1 MHNLKFNQ
9 LNYLI
14 IPIIL
19 LLATALYST
28 YQEYLFCLLIA
39 VGNLLLLTRE
49 IHWKKLLLF
58 CLCLS
63 PAIGASYL
71 TGHLFTA
78 NNDAE
83 ISHMNALNLCIRL
96 FTITMISFAF
106 MIHMP
111 KEKIMLELM
120 QRKILP
126 VAIGFGLLSTL
137 NAFSHFADEFR
148 RIQIAYQM
156 RYQRSF
162 YSPKIILP
170 LLVAS
175 ARYAQN
181 VSISMFNRGL
191 NKKRTYSHETNK
203 FKFLDYLILGLNLIF
218 LVAYRFLIYLT

>member
-1 MHNLKFNQ
+1 MQNLKLNQ

-14 IPIIL
+14 LPIL
-19 LLATALYST
+19 LLIATAIYSS
-28 YQEYLFCLLIA
+28 YQQYLFCLLIA
-39 VGNLLLLTRE
+39 IINLLMLTKK

-58 CLCLS
+58 CLCLI
-63 PAIGASYL
+63 PAIVASYL
-71 TGHLFTA
+71 TAHIFTA
-78 NNDAE
+78 NTDIE
-83 ISHMNALNLCIRL
+83 INQTNALNLSIRL
-96 FTITMISFAF
+96 FTIAMISFGF

-126 VAIGFGLLSTL
+126 VNIGFGLLSTL

-156 RYQRSF
+156 RYQRSL

-170 LLVAS
+170 LLVSS

-181 VSISMFNRGL
+181 ISISMFNRGL
-191 NKKRTYSHETNK
+191 NKNRTYIYKVDK
-203 FKFLDYLILGLNLIF
+203 FKRIDYLLLGFNLISF
-218 LVAYRFLIYLT
+218 IGHYYFF

>member
-1 MHNLKFNQ
+1 MQNLKFNQ

-14 IPIIL
+14 TPIL
-19 LLATALYST
+19 LLAATALYSS
-28 YQEYLFCLLIA
+28 YQGYLFCLLIA
-39 VGNLLLLTRE
+39 MINLLLLTRE

-78 NNDAE
+78 SNDLE
-83 ISHMNALNLCIRL
+83 ISQTNALNLSIRL
-96 FTITMISFAF
+96 FTIAMISFAF
-106 MIHMP
+106 IIHMP

-126 VAIGFGLLSTL
+126 VTIGFGLLSTL

-191 NKKRTYSHETNK
+191 NKNRSYVHKIDK
-203 FKFLDYLILGLNLIF
+203 FGAIDYLLLLLNVGF
-218 LVAYRFLIYLT
+218 LVVYRWH

>member
-14 IPIIL
+14 TPIL
-19 LLATALYST
+19 LLAATALYSS
-28 YQEYLFCLLIA
+28 YQGYLFCLLIA
-39 VGNLLLLTRE
+39 MINLVLLTRG

-58 CLCLS
+58 CLCLI
-63 PAIGASYL
+63 PAVGASYL

-78 NNDAE
+78 SNDLE
-83 ISHMNALNLCIRL
+83 MSQTNALNLSIRL
-96 FTITMISFAF
+96 FTIAMISFAF

-126 VAIGFGLLSTL
+126 VTIGFGLLSTL

-191 NKKRTYSHETNK
+191 NKKRSYLHKIDK
-203 FKFLDYLILGLNLIF
+203 FGAIDYLLLLLNVGI
-218 LVAYRFLIYLT
+218 LVAYRWH

>member
-14 IPIIL
+14 TPIL
-19 LLATALYST
+19 LLAATALYSS
-28 YQEYLFCLLIA
+28 YQGYLFCLLIA
-39 VGNLLLLTRE
+39 MINLLILTRE

-78 NNDAE
+78 GNDLE
-83 ISHMNALNLCIRL
+83 INQTNALNISIRL
-96 FTITMISFAF
+96 FTIAMISFAF

-191 NKKRTYSHETNK
+191 NKNRSYVHKIDK
-203 FKFLDYLILGLNLIF
+203 FGAIDYLLLLLNVGF
-218 LVAYRFLIYLT
+218 LVVYRWH

>member
-1 MHNLKFNQ
+1 MYNLKFNQ

-14 IPIIL
+14 MPIIL
-19 LLATALYST
+19 LIATACYSS
-28 YQEYLFCLLIA
+28 YREYLFCLLIA
-39 VGNLLLLTRE
+39 MINLLLLARE

-58 CLCLS
+58 CLCLI
-63 PAIGASYL
+63 PAVGASYL
-71 TGHLFTA
+71 TAHLFTTS
-78 NNDAE
+78 NDLE
-83 ISHMNALNLCIRL
+83 TSQMNALNLCTRL
-96 FTITMISFAF
+96 FTIAMISFAF

-120 QRKILP
+120 QRKVLP
-126 VAIGFGLLSTL
+126 VTIGFGLLSTL

-191 NKKRTYSHETNK
+191 NKNRTYTNEINK
-203 FKFLDYLILGLNLIF
+203 FNLLDYLILGLNLIC
-218 LVAYRFLIYLT
+218 LSLI

>member
-14 IPIIL
+14 TPIL
-19 LLATALYST
+19 LLAATVLYSS
-28 YQEYLFCLLIA
+28 YQGYLFCLLIA
-39 VGNLLLLTRE
+39 MINLLILTRE

-78 NNDAE
+78 GNDLE
-83 ISHMNALNLCIRL
+83 INQTNALNISIRL
-96 FTITMISFAF
+96 FTIAMISFAF

-191 NKKRTYSHETNK
+191 NKNRSYVHKIDK
-203 FKFLDYLILGLNLIF
+203 FGAIDYLLLLLNVGF
-218 LVAYRFLIYLT
+218 LVVYRWH